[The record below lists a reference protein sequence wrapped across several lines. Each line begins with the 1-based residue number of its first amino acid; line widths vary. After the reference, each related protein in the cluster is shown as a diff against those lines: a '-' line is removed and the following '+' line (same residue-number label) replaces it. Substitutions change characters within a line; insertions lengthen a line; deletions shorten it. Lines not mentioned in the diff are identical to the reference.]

1 MNQIYTG
8 VVEDNLDPL
17 KLGRVRVRVFGLHS
31 DDRSL
36 IPTEALPWA
45 TVATPANSA
54 SMSGI
59 GVTATG
65 LLPGSWVVL
74 FFNDPDNQYP
84 VVFASFPGI
93 PQDTVNQAVAY
104 EETSL
109 TQPDEAAAVPK
120 ENPDNPVTKGEVQ
133 KAVDVP
139 LTGLR
144 RASDFTSVT
153 DTCINLIKTQE
164 RFSAKAY
171 FDVDSYSIGYG
182 SKKINGRAVVEGQT
196 ITEADAVAALKQYV
210 NEVSLPEV
218 RKAIKVL
225 ITQSMLDAL
234 VSLNYNMGGPR
245 FRRTSIVSD
254 LNAEKYLQAAS
265 NFSQYTADSNGKQ
278 LAGLKIRR
286 KAEADLFLKDGVPTT
301 SGELDTQEKTND
313 AVKYG
318 NDGKIASVNTNKV
331 LASRG
336 FTDPSGVYPLYR
348 NEPDTNRLA
357 RHENIDKTIVYKKE
371 AARLTGV
378 PIAVSGKTWDQSP
391 VPYNAVYPHN
401 NVYGSKSGHIMEFD
415 DTPNSRRIH
424 LYHAAGTF
432 TEIDDNGT
440 QVNRI
445 VGDGYEILERNGFVY
460 IRGAHHVTVAGSK
473 SLLVGGSMSIEVTG
487 NTTINARGDTT
498 LNVSGNLTTSVAG
511 NYILKVGGEYAV
523 DASRIYTNSGKA
535 SGVSAPPGAG
545 SPDEPDFSQ
554 LTVITRGEEQAMQY
568 ETPDDGNPE
577 AYNADRLASGAT
589 TKDQLTAKP
598 TEEKTEQVDANNVK
612 PLTSDC
618 GDIHE
623 RTDFPPALALS
634 KFFTIGDMNKQGA
647 RKLINQQGLA
657 APDIACNLKMLCL
670 NVLDTVKQLYPNMI
684 ITSGFRRIGDVANS
698 AANSQHYLGEAV
710 DIQLPGFTKAQY
722 LEAAKAIQQAVPY
735 DQIILEYAGTSTV
748 WIHISYR
755 KSGRRSQVFT
765 MHNHERISE
774 FGQLKLIA

>member
-8 VVEDNLDPL
+8 VVEDILDPL

-36 IPTEALPWA
+36 IPTDALPWA

-59 GVTATG
+59 GITPTG

-93 PQDTVNQAVAY
+93 PQDTVNQTVAY

-109 TQPDEAAAVPK
+109 SQPDEAAAVPK
-120 ENPDNPVTKGEVQ
+120 ENADNPVTKGEVQ
-133 KAVDVP
+133 KAVDVQ

-144 RASDFTSVT
+144 RASDFSSVS
-153 DTCINLIKTQE
+153 DDCIAIIKQQE
-164 RFSAKAY
+164 KFAATAY
-171 FDVDSYSIGYG
+171 WDVTSYSIGYG
-182 SKKINGRAVVEGQT
+182 SKKVNGKAVVEGQK
-196 ITEADAVAALKQYV
+196 ITESEATAALKQYV
-210 NEVSLPEV
+210 NEVALPEV
-218 RKAIKVL
+218 KRAVKVL

-234 VSLNYNMGGPR
+234 VSLDYNMGGPN
-245 FRRTSIVSD
+245 FRKTSILSD
-254 LNAEKYLQAAS
+254 LNSEKYLQAAA

-278 LAGLKIRR
+278 LSGLKIRR
-286 KAEADLFLKDGVPTT
+286 KAESELFLKDGVPTQ
-301 SGELDTQEKTND
+301 SGELEKQEKTND
-313 AVKYG
+313 AVNYE
-318 NDGKIASVNTNKV
+318 NGKVVSVNTNKV

-357 RHENIDKTIVYKKE
+357 RHENINKTIVYKKE

-378 PIAVSGKTWDQSP
+378 PVAGSDKTWDQSP
-391 VPYNAVYPHN
+391 IPYNAVYPHN
-401 NVYGSKSGHIMEFD
+401 SVYGTKSGHVMEFD

-460 IRGAHHVTVAGSK
+460 VRGAQHVTVAGSK
-473 SLLVGGSMSIEVTG
+473 SLLVGGSMAIEVMG
-487 NTTINARGDTT
+487 NTVINTRGDTT

-511 NYILKVGGEYAV
+511 DYLVKVGGSYSV
-523 DASRIYTNSGKA
+523 DATKIHTNSGMSA
-535 SGVSAPPGAG
+535 SVDSPPAKG
-545 SPDEPDFSQ
+545 SPDETTFSK
-554 LTVITRGEEQAMQY
+554 LSVVTRGEEKAMEY
-568 ETPDDGNPE
+568 ELPDSGSAE
-577 AYNADRLASGAT
+577 AYNADRLSDGST
-589 TKDQLTAKP
+589 TKDELTTKP
-598 TEEKTEQVDANNVK
+598 IIEKTEKVAENNASAIA
-612 PLTSDC
+612 TDC
-618 GDIHE
+618 GDIHQRDE
-623 RTDFPPALALS
+623 FPPSLALS
-634 KFFTIGDMNKQGA
+634 KLFTVGDLNKNGA
-647 RKLINQQGLA
+647 RKLINQMGLSVQ
-657 APDIACNLKMLCL
+657 DIACNMKMLCL
-670 NVLDTVKQLYPNMI
+670 NVLDTVKQMYPNMI
-684 ITSGFRRIGDVANS
+684 ITSGFRRPGDASNS
-698 AANSQHYLGEAV
+698 APNSQHYFGEAA
-710 DIQLPGFTKAQY
+710 DIQLPGFSKSQY

-748 WIHISYR
+748 WIHVSYKKTSNR
-755 KSGRRSQVFT
+755 KQVFT
-765 MHNHERISE
+765 MHNHSRISE
-774 FGQLKLIA
+774 FGELKLIA

>member
-8 VVEDNLDPL
+8 VVEDILDPL

-36 IPTEALPWA
+36 IPTDALPWA

-59 GVTATG
+59 GITPTG

-93 PQDTVNQAVAY
+93 PQDTVNQTVAY

-109 TQPDEAAAVPK
+109 SQPDEAAAVPK
-120 ENPDNPVTKGEVQ
+120 ENADNPVTKGEVQ
-133 KAVDVP
+133 KAVDVQ

-144 RASDFTSVT
+144 RASDFSSVS
-153 DTCINLIKTQE
+153 DDCIAIIKQQE
-164 RFSAKAY
+164 KFAATAY
-171 FDVDSYSIGYG
+171 WDVTSYSIGYG
-182 SKKINGRAVVEGQT
+182 SKKVNGKAVVEGQK
-196 ITEADAVAALKQYV
+196 ITESEATAALKQYV
-210 NEVSLPEV
+210 NEVALPEV
-218 RKAIKVL
+218 KRAVKVL

-234 VSLNYNMGGPR
+234 VSLDYNMGGPN
-245 FRRTSIVSD
+245 FRKTSILSD
-254 LNAEKYLQAAS
+254 LNSEKYLQAAA

-278 LAGLKIRR
+278 LSGLKIRR
-286 KAEADLFLKDGVPTT
+286 KAESELFLKDGVPTQ
-301 SGELDTQEKTND
+301 SGELEKQEKTND
-313 AVKYG
+313 AVNYE
-318 NDGKIASVNTNKV
+318 NGKVVSVNTNKV

-357 RHENIDKTIVYKKE
+357 RHENINKTIVYKKE

-378 PIAVSGKTWDQSP
+378 PVAGSDKTWDQSP
-391 VPYNAVYPHN
+391 IPYNAVYPHN
-401 NVYGSKSGHIMEFD
+401 SVYGTKSGHVMEFD

-460 IRGAHHVTVAGSK
+460 VRGAQHVTVSGSK
-473 SLLVGGSMSIEVTG
+473 SLLVGGSMAIEVMG
-487 NTTINARGDTT
+487 NTVINTRGDTT

-511 NYILKVGGEYAV
+511 DYLVKVGGSYSV
-523 DASRIYTNSGKA
+523 DATKIHTNSGMSA
-535 SGVSAPPGAG
+535 SVDSPPAKG
-545 SPDEPDFSQ
+545 SPDETTFSK
-554 LTVITRGEEQAMQY
+554 LSVVTRGEEKAMEY
-568 ETPDDGNPE
+568 ELPDSGSAE
-577 AYNADRLASGAT
+577 AYNADRLSDGST
-589 TKDQLTAKP
+589 TKDELTTKP
-598 TEEKTEQVDANNVK
+598 IIEKTEKVAENNASAIA
-612 PLTSDC
+612 TDC
-618 GDIHE
+618 GDIHQRDE
-623 RTDFPPALALS
+623 FPPSLALS
-634 KFFTIGDMNKQGA
+634 KLFTVGDLNKNGA
-647 RKLINQQGLA
+647 RKLINQMGLSVQ
-657 APDIACNLKMLCL
+657 DIACNMKMLCL
-670 NVLDTVKQLYPNMI
+670 NVLDTVKQMYPNMI
-684 ITSGFRRIGDVANS
+684 ITSGFRRPGDASNS
-698 AANSQHYLGEAV
+698 APNSQHYFGEAA
-710 DIQLPGFTKAQY
+710 DIQLPGFSKSQY

-748 WIHISYR
+748 WIHVSYKKTSNR
-755 KSGRRSQVFT
+755 KQVFT
-765 MHNHERISE
+765 MHNHSRISE
-774 FGQLKLIA
+774 FGELKLIA